1 VTVTLHLVALALY
14 GMTTALVLAPFVFG
28 RAAPRVLTI
37 ALPCAGAAFHVVA
50 ISQLTPLGLG
60 PALSMIAFCL
70 VLLQLAS
77 ERLLRGSAVS
87 FFASPLATGLVGLA
101 ILSGLTPD
109 AAMSGEFARSAWFVL
124 HVVLSALGIALMVLA
139 FIAAALYL
147 LQFRELK
154 SRRFGQVF
162 QLFPPLERLDRLNRF
177 ALVAGF
183 PALTIGVLLA
193 LGYGA
198 QFSSGSGA
206 GGMGAIGGAGLHA
219 AKAQIV
225 WGIFTWVVLGWAV
238 WVRVV
243 RHWAGRRAAL
253 ASIAGFGAVLLVYV
267 ALKLAQPGAERFL

>member
-1 VTVTLHLVALALY
+1 MIVNLHLIALALY
-14 GMTTALVLAPFVFG
+14 GLATVFVLAPFVG
-28 RAAPRVLTI
+28 GPSRLRAAPRALII

-50 ISQLTPLGLG
+50 ISRLTPIGLG
-60 PALSMIAFCL
+60 PALSMLAFCL

-87 FFASPLATGLVGLA
+87 FFAGPLATGLVGLA
-101 ILSGLTPD
+101 ILSGLTPG
-109 AAMSGEFARSAWFVL
+109 AGLAGGSQSAWFIL
-124 HVVLSALGIALMVLA
+124 HVALSALGLALMALA

-154 SRRFGQVF
+154 SRRFGQIF
-162 QLFPPLERLDRLNRF
+162 QLFPPLERLDQLNRF

-183 PALTIGVLLA
+183 PALTMGVLLA

-198 QFSSGSGA
+198 QFSG
-206 GGMGAIGGAGLHA
+206 GLHA

-225 WGIFTWVVLGWAV
+225 WGVFTWVVLGWAV

-243 RHWAGRRAAL
+243 RHWAGRRAAV

-267 ALKLAQPGAERFL
+267 ALKLTQPGAERFL

>member
-1 VTVTLHLVALALY
+1 VIVTLHLVALALY
-14 GMTTALVLAPFVFG
+14 GLATALTLAPFVGF
-28 RAAPRVLTI
+28 RPAPRALTI
-37 ALPCAGAAFHVVA
+37 AIPCAGAAVHVVA
-50 ISQLTPLGLG
+50 VSQLTLVGLG
-60 PALSMIAFCL
+60 PALSMLALCL

-87 FFASPLATGLVGLA
+87 FFAGPLATGLVGLA
-101 ILSGLTPD
+101 ILSGLTPG
-109 AAMSGEFARSAWFVL
+109 AETVGARNTWFVL
-124 HVVLSALGIALMVLA
+124 HVALSVLGLALMALA

-154 SRRFGQVF
+154 ARRFGQIF
-162 QLFPPLERLDRLNRF
+162 QLFPPLERLDQLNRV

-183 PALTIGVLLA
+183 PALTLGVLLA

-198 QFSSGSGA
+198 QFSG
-206 GGMGAIGGAGLHA
+206 GLHV

-253 ASIAGFGAVLLVYV
+253 ASIAGFCAVLLVYV
-267 ALKLAQPGAERFL
+267 ALKLTQPGAARFL

>member
-1 VTVTLHLVALALY
+1 MIVTLHLVALALY
-14 GMTTALVLAPFVFG
+14 GVTTVLALAPFVG
-28 RAAPRVLTI
+28 QRAAPRVLAI
-37 ALPCAGAAFHVVA
+37 ALPCAGASAHVVA
-50 ISQLTPLGLG
+50 VSHLTLVGLG
-60 PALSMIAFCL
+60 PALSMLALCL

-87 FFASPLATGLVGLA
+87 FFAAPLATGLLGLA

-109 AAMSGEFARSAWFVL
+109 ASPAPGRNAWFVL
-124 HVVLSALGIALMVLA
+124 HVVLSVLGVALMALA

-154 SRRFGQVF
+154 ARRFGQIF
-162 QLFPPLERLDRLNRF
+162 QLFPPLERLDQLNRF

-183 PALTIGVLLA
+183 PALTLGVLLA

-198 QFSSGSGA
+198 RFSGE
-206 GGMGAIGGAGLHA
+206 GGGLHL
-219 AKAQIV
+219 AKAQLV

-243 RHWAGRRAAL
+243 RHWAGRRAAF
-253 ASIAGFGAVLLVYV
+253 ASIAGFAAVILVYV
-267 ALKLAQPGAERFL
+267 ALKLAQPSVERFL

>member
-1 VTVTLHLVALALY
+1 MIVTLHLVALALY
-14 GMTTALVLAPFVFG
+14 GLTTAFVLAPFVFG
-28 RAAPRVLTI
+28 RAAPRLLTI

-50 ISQLTPLGLG
+50 ISQLTPIGLG
-60 PALSMIAFCL
+60 PALSMLAFCL

-101 ILSGLTPD
+101 ILSGLTPE
-109 AAMSGEFARSAWFVL
+109 ASVGGGVARNAWFVL
-124 HVVLSALGIALMVLA
+124 HVVLSALGVALMALA

-162 QLFPPLERLDRLNRF
+162 QLFPPLERLDQLNRF

-198 QFSSGSGA
+198 QFS
-206 GGMGAIGGAGLHA
+206 GGDGVGGLHA

-253 ASIAGFGAVLLVYV
+253 ASIAGFCAVLLVYV
-267 ALKLAQPGAERFL
+267 ALKLTQPGAERFL

>member
-1 VTVTLHLVALALY
+1 MIITLHLVALVLY
-14 GMTTALVLAPFVFG
+14 GLATALVLAPFVG
-28 RAAPRVLTI
+28 LRAAPRALAI
-37 ALPCAGAAFHVVA
+37 ALPCAGAAVHVVA
-50 ISQLTPLGLG
+50 VSQLSLIGLG
-60 PALSMIAFCL
+60 PALSILALCL

-77 ERLLRGSAVS
+77 ERLVRGAAVA
-87 FFASPLATGLVGLA
+87 FFTGPLATGLVGLA
-101 ILSGLTPD
+101 ILSGLTPGVE
-109 AAMSGEFARSAWFVL
+109 AAAARNTWFIL
-124 HVVLSALGIALMVLA
+124 HVALSVLGLALLALA

-154 SRRFGQVF
+154 ARRFGQVF
-162 QLFPPLERLDRLNRF
+162 QLFPPLERLDQLNRV

-183 PALTIGVLLA
+183 PALTLGVLLA

-198 QFSSGSGA
+198 QFSG
-206 GGMGAIGGAGLHA
+206 GLHV

-253 ASIAGFGAVLLVYV
+253 ASIAGFCAVLLVYV
-267 ALKLAQPGAERFL
+267 ALKLTQPGAERFL

>member
-1 VTVTLHLVALALY
+1 MIVTLHLVALVLYALA
-14 GMTTALVLAPFVFG
+14 TAFALAPFMGF
-28 RAAPRVLTI
+28 RPAPRALTI
-37 ALPCAGAAFHVVA
+37 ALPCAGAAVQVVA
-50 ISQLTPLGLG
+50 VSQLTPIGLG
-60 PALSMIAFCL
+60 PALSMLALCL

-87 FFASPLATGLVGLA
+87 FFTGPLATGLVGLA
-101 ILSGLTPD
+101 ILSGLAPGAET
-109 AAMSGEFARSAWFVL
+109 AAGRNTWFVL
-124 HVVLSALGIALMVLA
+124 HVALSVLGLALMALA

-154 SRRFGQVF
+154 ARRFGQVF
-162 QLFPPLERLDRLNRF
+162 QLFPPLERLDQLNRF

-183 PALTIGVLLA
+183 PALTLGVLLA

-198 QFSSGSGA
+198 RFSG
-206 GGMGAIGGAGLHA
+206 GLHA
-219 AKAQIV
+219 AKAQVV

-243 RHWAGRRAAL
+243 RHWAGRRAAV
-253 ASIAGFGAVLLVYV
+253 ASIAGFSAVLLVYV

>member
-1 VTVTLHLVALALY
+1 MIVTLHLVALALY
-14 GMTTALVLAPFVFG
+14 ALATALALAPFMGF
-28 RAAPRVLTI
+28 RPAPRALTI

-50 ISQLTPLGLG
+50 IAQLTPVGLG
-60 PALSMIAFCL
+60 PALSMLAFCL

-87 FFASPLATGLVGLA
+87 LFAAPLATGLVGLA
-101 ILSGLTPD
+101 ILSGLTPGAE
-109 AAMSGEFARSAWFVL
+109 AAAAAGEGGRNAWFVL
-124 HVVLSALGIALMVLA
+124 HVTLSALGLALMALA

-154 SRRFGQVF
+154 ARRFGQVF
-162 QLFPPLERLDRLNRF
+162 QLFPPLERLDQLNRF
-177 ALVAGF
+177 ALVTGF

-198 QFSSGSGA
+198 QFSG
-206 GGMGAIGGAGLHA
+206 GLHA

-225 WGIFTWVVLGWAV
+225 WGVFTWAVLAWAV

-243 RHWAGRRAAL
+243 WHWAGRRAAL
-253 ASIAGFGAVLLVYV
+253 ASIAGFCAVLLVYV
-267 ALKLAQPGAERFL
+267 ALKLTQPGAERFL

>member
-1 VTVTLHLVALALY
+1 VIITLHLVVFALY
-14 GMTTALVLAPFVFG
+14 GLAAALAWAPFMRFRPV
-28 RAAPRVLTI
+28 PRVFTI
-37 ALPCAGAAFHVVA
+37 AIPCAGAAVHVVA
-50 ISQLTPLGLG
+50 ISQVTLIGLG
-60 PALSMIAFCL
+60 PALSMLALCL

-87 FFASPLATGLVGLA
+87 FFAGPLATGLVGLA
-101 ILSGLTPD
+101 LLSGLAPGPEAG
-109 AAMSGEFARSAWFVL
+109 AARNVWFVL
-124 HVVLSALGIALMVLA
+124 HVALSVLGLALMALA

-154 SRRFGQVF
+154 ARRFGQVF
-162 QLFPPLERLDRLNRF
+162 QLFPPLERLDQLNQF

-183 PALTIGVLLA
+183 PALTLGVLLA

-198 QFSSGSGA
+198 QFA
-206 GGMGAIGGAGLHA
+206 GEGGLHV

-267 ALKLAQPGAERFL
+267 ALKLTQPGAARFL

>member
-1 VTVTLHLVALALY
+1 MIVTLHLAALALY
-14 GMTTALVLAPFVFG
+14 GLTTAFVLAPFVFG

-50 ISQLTPLGLG
+50 ISQFTPIGLG
-60 PALSMIAFCL
+60 PALSMLAFCL

-109 AAMSGEFARSAWFVL
+109 ASSVTGEVARNAWFVL
-124 HVVLSALGIALMVLA
+124 HVVLSALGVALMALA

-162 QLFPPLERLDRLNRF
+162 QLFPPLERLDQLNRF

-198 QFSSGSGA
+198 QFSGA
-206 GGMGAIGGAGLHA
+206 GGVGGLHA

-267 ALKLAQPGAERFL
+267 ALKLTQPGAERFL